1 MKEMADK
8 TGDNSALK
16 PTNVVEINENAAG
29 DLCENTDDKVELGI
43 MKSASTSRFK
53 VAKVSDAGEPSVNTN
68 ADTEA
73 AQAHD
78 KIPKRRNNSE
88 HVEFNLDENKK
99 NTDVYPESPPGS
111 PMFYTDTTSPND
123 TYGYGNSFTNNHT
136 NSKTFGKNITEALP
150 HVDHYRNLLS
160 ATAALKSRPTLAELH
175 EEKVRSYWS
184 TIAQLELKGVG
195 EGGQRG
201 LVPPHFQK
209 WGGAQVGLCP
219 PTFGQIKCSNFAI
232 SSFFKVRN
240 AKFSWLASLANFTLF
255 ISSELSLLK
264 TLE

>member
-1 MKEMADK
+1 MFVQMLRPFWYRVTERVNFTVYCQQQWSMTWRHDHMKEMADK

-175 EEKVRSYWS
+175 EEKVRTSYWS
-184 TIAQLELKGVG
+184 TIAQLELTCRYRVLNCHAY
-195 EGGQRG
+195 GGSRWR
-201 LVPPHFQK
+201 LIIT
-209 WGGAQVGLCP
+209 L
-219 PTFGQIKCSNFAI
+219 I
-232 SSFFKVRN
+232 SLEFTMCYWMSFC
-240 AKFSWLASLANFTLF
+240 
-255 ISSELSLLK
+255 I
-264 TLE
+264 